1 MIKTAFIT
9 GITGQDGAYLAEFLH
24 GKGYSVHGLVR
35 YDAQNDTA
43 HLKNVILHYGD
54 MTDANNLNAMIKYI
68 KPDEIYNLAA
78 LSHVKVSFETPASV
92 LDINIQG
99 TLNIL
104 EAVRILDLEETAR
117 IYQASSSEMFGTSPP
132 PQNEDT
138 PMHPASPYGASKL
151 AAYWLARTY
160 REAYGLHVS
169 NGILFNHESPLRGEE
184 FVTRKIA
191 RAVAEIEA
199 GRLQPL
205 TLGNLNA
212 VRDWG
217 FAGDYVRGMWMMLQQ
232 GEPDDYVLA
241 TGAAHSVR
249 EFVEAAF
256 ACTDIKISWR
266 GSGLEEHA
274 INSTTGQVVVKIDPS
289 LFRHAEVHHLLG
301 DSNKAK
307 IKLGWKPTI
316 TFDSLVHMMVN
327 AERAALRAKEP
338 QWLMAG

>member
-1 MIKTAFIT
+1 MTKTAFIT

-24 GKGYSVHGLVR
+24 GKGYAVHGLVR
-35 YDAQNDTA
+35 YDAQNDTR
-43 HLKNVILHYGD
+43 HLNHVKLHYGD
-54 MTDANNLNAMIKYI
+54 LIDANNLNAIIKHI

-78 LSHVKVSFETPASV
+78 LSHVKVSFETPASA

-104 EAVRILDLEETAR
+104 EAVRILDLEDTTR

-169 NGILFNHESPLRGEE
+169 NGILFNHESPMRGEE

-232 GEPDDYVLA
+232 EEPDDYVLA

-249 EFVEAAF
+249 ECVQTAF
-256 ACTDIKISWR
+256 ACVGIKISWR
-266 GSGLEEHA
+266 GSGLEEQGVNA
-274 INSTTGQVVVKIDPS
+274 ATGQVLVDIDPA

-301 DSNKAK
+301 DARKAK
-307 IKLGWKPTI
+307 TKLGWVPATG
-316 TFDSLVHMMVN
+316 FQSLVNMMVN

-338 QWLMAG
+338 QWLRAG